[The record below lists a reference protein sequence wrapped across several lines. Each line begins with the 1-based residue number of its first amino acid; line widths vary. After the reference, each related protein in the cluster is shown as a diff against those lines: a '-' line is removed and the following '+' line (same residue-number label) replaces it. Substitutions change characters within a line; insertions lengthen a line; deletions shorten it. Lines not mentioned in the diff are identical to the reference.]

1 MDRGAWWA
9 MVHGVAK
16 SQTDWATKQQQKHAY
31 KRIKLWDLGM
41 SNVWLRLPTKYRVT
55 LWVLNLDRDMICV
68 LPFQV
73 TGHLLRHPSIF
84 KSNLSH
90 PPPPTNMLSDSLS
103 GHGRPT
109 YSVALTG
116 TLPMLEISPLHPY
129 TTHHADF
136 FSSSWFHGLLLTLT
150 STWSEQMSP
159 SSYSRGSPP
168 TCPLGATLSNP
179 HHFPKSS
186 QWSSRDRNGAYSFT
200 VASTSPIISSSIFIT
215 KTLILNLP
223 NKTLLCVFLLANA
236 CPPFSQP
243 LHDND
248 IASFSSSNTVPHSEP
263 LQILFRLPPSLHHS
277 PPAFHGIQMDFPQ
290 ESLPW
295 DILNCLIQE

>member
-1 MDRGAWWA
+1 MGSKPGSWHDLCAAFPSHW
-9 MVHGVAK
+9 
-16 SQTDWATKQQQKHAY
+16 SPSETSKHLQ
-31 KRIKLWDLGM
+31 IQP
-41 SNVWLRLPTKYRVT
+41 V
-55 LWVLNLDRDMICV
+55 
-68 LPFQV
+68 
-73 TGHLLRHPSIF
+73 
-84 KSNLSH
+84 
-90 PPPPTNMLSDSLS
+90 PPPTPNKHALRFSFRTWSPHLFS
-103 GHGRPT
+103 CTHWNPT
-109 YSVALTG
+109 HVG
-116 TLPMLEISPLHPY
+116 NFSPPPLYNPSCRLLR
-129 TTHHADF
+129 